1 MHNADLLMCGDVE
14 QQDSLAFFH
23 HVLEALSGSAI
34 SFLIGGAYAFNHYSE
49 INRRTKD
56 LDIFIRRR
64 DFGRISEVLREHG
77 YETELTYPHWLG
89 KIHHGDVHI
98 DLIFS
103 SGNGIAE
110 VDDAWFEHASEGR
123 VLDIPV
129 RMCPAE
135 ELIWSKA
142 FIMERERY
150 DGADLIHLLRARGLR
165 LDWDRLLVR
174 FDVHWRILLSHLVL
188 FGFVYPADREL
199 VPLAVMN
206 ELLDRLRN
214 EMLAAT
220 PQDSICLGTLLSRE
234 QYLNDI
240 DQQGL
245 QDARIAPLGR
255 MSVQDTENWTRAIA
269 DDHDPS

>member
-1 MHNADLLMCGDVE
+1 MRNADLLRCSDEE
-14 QQDSLAFFH
+14 QQDTIAFYQRVLA
-23 HVLEALSGSAI
+23 ALSGSAI
-34 SFLIGGAYAFNHYSE
+34 PFLIGGAYAFNHYSE
-49 INRRTKD
+49 ISRHTKD

-64 DFGRISEVLREHG
+64 DFDRISEALREHG

-89 KIHHGDVHI
+89 KIHHRDVHI

-110 VDDAWFEHASEGR
+110 VDDAWFEHADEGR
-123 VLDIPV
+123 VLGLPV
-129 RMCPAE
+129 RMCPTE

-150 DGADLIHLLRARGLR
+150 DGADVIHLLRARGPR
-165 LDWDRLLVR
+165 LDWDRLLTR
-174 FDVHWRILLSHLVL
+174 FEAHWRILLAHLVL

-206 ELLDRLRN
+206 ELLDRLRR
-214 EMLAAT
+214 EMHAPS
-220 PQDSICLGTLLSRE
+220 PQDGLCLGTLLSRE

-245 QDARIAPLGR
+245 QDARIAPLGN
-255 MSVQDTENWTRAIA
+255 MSAQDTENWTRAIA
-269 DDHDPS
+269 DDHETS